1 MILLKNGAIFDC
13 YTARYIYKDIL
24 ISGQKILKVGCNIDI
39 HDSKIEVIDVKEKII
54 CPGFIDAHS
63 HIGMWTFTDKG
74 NDANECVK
82 PITPTMKAIDA
93 VNPFDPAFRDAY
105 SSGITTVM
113 VCPGSGNAV
122 GGQGAIIKTWGKD
135 VDDMIIKSHAA
146 MKIAFGENP
155 KNVYSIQ
162 GKSPSSRMS
171 TSSLIEELLTKAHMY
186 FMAKK
191 KGDKIN
197 YDVELEAFI
206 PVFEGEIPL
215 KIHAHRADDILTAIR
230 IAEKFNLKL
239 TLEHCTEGYL
249 VKDIL
254 KDKNYPIMIGPLFS
268 FRSKD
273 ELKNA
278 SPECAKILSKNGMLV
293 SLISD
298 HPFTNCKYL
307 PLYAG
312 LLSKYGFSHQEAL
325 KSLTINPA
333 KALNI
338 DDRVGSIEEGKDA
351 DLVIFDNEPLESLTN
366 VVMTII
372 NGTIVYKS

>member
-1 MILLKNGAIFDC
+1 MILLKNGTIFDC
-13 YTARYIYKDIL
+13 DTASYADKDIL
-24 ISGQKILKVGCNIDI
+24 IDEQKILKVECNIDI
-39 HDSKIEVIDVKEKII
+39 HDPKIEVIDVKEKII

-63 HIGMWTFTDKG
+63 HIGMWTLTEKG

-82 PITPTMKAIDA
+82 PMTPTMKAIDA
-93 VNPFDPAFRDAY
+93 VNPMDPAFKDAY

-135 VDDMIIKSHAA
+135 VENMIIKSPAA
-146 MKIAFGENP
+146 MKMAFGENP
-155 KNVYSIQ
+155 KNVYSSQ

-171 TSSLIEELLTKAHMY
+171 TASLIEELLTKAHMY
-186 FMAKK
+186 FMEKEE
-191 KGDKIN
+191 GSVVN
-197 YDVELEAFI
+197 YDAELEAFI
-206 PVFEGEIPL
+206 PVFKGEMPL
-215 KIHAHRADDILTAIR
+215 KIHAHRADDISMAVK
-230 IAEKFNLKL
+230 IAEEFNLKV

-249 VKDIL
+249 IKDHL
-254 KDKNYPIMIGPLFS
+254 KNKDFPVMIGPLFS

-278 SPECAKILSKNGMLV
+278 SPECAGILSNNGMLV

-312 LLSKYGFSHQEAL
+312 LLSKHGFSHAEAL
-325 KSLTINPA
+325 KALTINPA
-333 KALNI
+333 KALDI

-372 NGTIVYKS
+372 NGIIVYKG

>member
-1 MILLKNGAIFDC
+1 MMLLKNGTIFDC
-13 YTARYIYKDIL
+13 DTSSYLDRDIL
-24 ISGQKILKVGCNIDI
+24 IDGKKISKVGSNINKQ
-39 HDSKIEVIDVKEKII
+39 DSNVEVIDFKGKII

-63 HIGMWTFTDKG
+63 HIGTWTLTDKG

-82 PITPTMKAIDA
+82 PMTPTMQAIDA
-93 VNPFDPAFRDAY
+93 VNPMDPAFKDAY

-122 GGQGAIIKTWGKD
+122 GGQAAIIKTWGKD
-135 VDDMIIKSHAA
+135 VEHMVIKNPAA
-146 MKIAFGENP
+146 MKMAFGENP
-155 KNVYSIQ
+155 KNVYSSQ

-171 TSSLIEELLTKAHMY
+171 TASIIRELLAKGYMY
-186 FMAKK
+186 YMEKK
-191 KGDKIN
+191 EGSMPSYN
-197 YDVELEAFI
+197 AELEAFI
-206 PVFEGEIPL
+206 PVFKKEMPL
-215 KIHAHRADDILTAIR
+215 KIHAHRADDISMAVK
-230 IAEKFNLKL
+230 IAEEFNLDV

-249 VKDIL
+249 TKEHL
-254 KDKNYPIMIGPLFS
+254 KNKNFPAMVGPLFS

-278 SPECAKILSKNGMLV
+278 SPDCAKILEDNGMLV

-312 LLSKYGFSHQEAL
+312 LLAKYGFSHIKAL
-325 KSLTINPA
+325 KALTINPA
-333 KALNI
+333 KALGI
-338 DDRVGSIEEGKDA
+338 DDIVGSIQEGKDA

-366 VVMTII
+366 IVMTII
-372 NGTIVYKS
+372 NGTKVYEI